1 MVFKSASAAL
11 LVSILMQAPS
21 IAQTAAQI
29 GGPRELPPPGF
40 TGQQFVDS
48 RGCIFLKAGYG
59 GTVTWVPRVDRNHK
73 ALCGLPPTFGP
84 QAPIEMAEDA
94 PLIAVPQ
101 APVAPKVETM
111 PRVAAAQ
118 PARRAAPAIV
128 VPEVTLA
135 SAPPP
140 APATAANAAV
150 SASLRP
156 GQIGCFASAPVPIR
170 VALRG
175 GGTVVVC
182 TPGDG
187 RLTGWRSP
195 IYPAPAAVG
204 AAFSGT
210 GAMASAGSAGVQYA
224 PPAARIA
231 APATNAVAASTAVVM
246 PKGYKLAWKDD
257 RLNPL
262 RGRGTAQGQ
271 ASQDQVWTRTFPAQV
286 TYAREVKPVIV
297 TGITVAG
304 STVAGSRVTLSTKSA
319 PTALVAAGGNTY
331 IQIGSFGVPANANGA
346 AARLT
351 ALGLPVS
358 TSVMSRG
365 GKALQTVFAG
375 PFGSNAAAQAA
386 LISVHN
392 AGFADAFIR

>member
-11 LVSILMQAPS
+11 LVSILMSAPS

-135 SAPPP
+135 VAPPP
-140 APATAANAAV
+140 ALATAANAAV

-156 GQIGCFASAPVPIR
+156 GQIGCFASAPVPMR

-187 RLTGWRSP
+187 TLTGWRSP
-195 IYPAPAAVG
+195 IYPAPAGVG
-204 AAFSGT
+204 AALSDT
-210 GAMASAGSAGVQYA
+210 GAMASAGSAGIQYA

-231 APATNAVAASTAVVM
+231 APATNAVAASTAVIM

-271 ASQDQVWTRTFPAQV
+271 ASQDQVWTRTIPAQV

-297 TGITVAG
+297 TG
-304 STVAGSRVTLSTKSA
+304 STVTLSTKSA
-319 PTALVAAGGNTY
+319 PTAQVAASGNTY

-358 TSVMSRG
+358 TSSATRG